1 MSLSGVHQAQLF
13 QNLMLGLYPLSDVKS
28 KSCIYE
34 SIKFSRE
41 SLKEKG
47 KKNIKVGKT
56 RVSINFH

>member
-47 KKNIKVGKT
+47 KEILKLEKLELA
-56 RVSINFH
+56 

>member
-13 QNLMLGLYPLSDVKS
+13 QNLMLGLYALSDVKS

-47 KKNIKVGKT
+47 KKILKLEKLELA
-56 RVSINFH
+56 